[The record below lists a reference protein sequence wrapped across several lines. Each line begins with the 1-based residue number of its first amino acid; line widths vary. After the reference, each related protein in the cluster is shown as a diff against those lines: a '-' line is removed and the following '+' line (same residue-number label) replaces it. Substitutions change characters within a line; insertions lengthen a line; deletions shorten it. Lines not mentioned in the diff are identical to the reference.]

1 MNRTTSGI
9 VLSEFVLSGDPLY
22 TINWNTYLL
31 TGLLTIPLK
40 KYLGS
45 HNDDWH
51 LGKFGIL
58 NDASFHSGNFACCRQ
73 DSDILSTCEP
83 VSKVFRSR
91 LRLRHLFLKTLVF
104 FWLEAEQ
111 GVASVHHLV
120 MHASFRLEWVKWN
133 QFYIKYN
140 NLRIT

>member
-1 MNRTTSGI
+1 MS
-9 VLSEFVLSGDPLY
+9 
-22 TINWNTYLL
+22 
-31 TGLLTIPLK
+31 IPLN

-83 VSKVFRSR
+83 VSKVFRST
-91 LRLRHLFLKTLVF
+91 LLKFDYLGGQENILLDGEKGFLVVLFKV
-104 FWLEAEQ
+104 
-111 GVASVHHLV
+111 
-120 MHASFRLEWVKWN
+120 
-133 QFYIKYN
+133 YN
-140 NLRIT
+140 KVEMSTTKKFGF